1 MAFSATVGPQGPT
14 FKKKATLSLPPMV
27 YDLIIIGG
35 GPAGLTA
42 GVYARTRKL
51 STLILEAQAVGGQL
65 EWLYPTK
72 SVYDY
77 PSYIA
82 IEGEELAE
90 LFALH
95 SRESGAE
102 LRPEEVVDIERMA
115 SGFRVRTRQGNG
127 FETRTILL
135 AMGMGLFEPKRLDV
149 PGETELE
156 GKGVEYR
163 VQDWHD
169 FKGKRVI
176 VVGGG
181 DSALEIALEIFAVAK
196 HVILVHR
203 RGEFRAME
211 KSVEAVLK
219 SPIEVLYN
227 AEVTSIE
234 GDPRVERAVVYDNRT
249 LKKEVF
255 DVDDVIVNIG
265 FRPKISPLPKWGIE
279 LEGERLIKVKAD
291 MATSVR
297 GIYACGDIVSYPG
310 KDKRIV
316 TGCGE
321 AVTAVM
327 SVYKYLKQPYWA

>member
-1 MAFSATVGPQGPT
+1 
-14 FKKKATLSLPPMV
+14 MV

-51 STLILEAQAVGGQL
+51 STLILEAQAIGGQL

-82 IEGEELAE
+82 IEGGELAQ
-90 LFALH
+90 LFVLH

-102 LRPEEVVDIERMA
+102 LRSEEVVDIQREP
-115 SGFRVRTRQGNG
+115 SGFRVRTREGNA

-163 VQDWHD
+163 VRDRHE
-169 FKGKRVI
+169 FKDKRVI

-181 DSALEIALEIFAVAK
+181 DSALEIALEIFAAAK
-196 HVILVHR
+196 KVILVHR

-211 KSVEAVLK
+211 KNVEAVLK
-219 SPIEVLYN
+219 SPIEVRFD

-234 GDPRVERAVVYDNRT
+234 GDGHVERAVVYDNRT
-249 LKKEVF
+249 LKKQVF
-255 DVDDVIVNIG
+255 DVDAVIVNIG
-265 FRPKISPLPKWGIE
+265 LQVRPGTVTPCDPDRPGAGLLRGTHIVLRVPDDHAFGRGDAESLRRMQDGIGKGLLARHGVAAE
-279 LEGERLIKVKAD
+279 DEGEERQQRRDTEGLD
-291 MATSVR
+291 GR
-297 GIYACGDIVSYPG
+297 
-310 KDKRIV
+310 
-316 TGCGE
+316 
-321 AVTAVM
+321 
-327 SVYKYLKQPYWA
+327 